1 MAALEEGLNLERTK
15 DESSK
20 ESHLGWASWGS
31 LRRGMTI
38 IISLCL
44 GMVLLMV
51 ATGHWYIESKHV
63 DSMIQKAQ
71 LEKSEHHFQED
82 VEALG
87 QLVSFAHFSELAL
100 ELHGRVIV
108 FYCVS
113 HIMPMCTLSHT
124 QNAAEKL
131 TRSFCHP
138 GGLLSY

>member
-1 MAALEEGLNLERTK
+1 
-15 DESSK
+15 
-20 ESHLGWASWGS
+20 
-31 LRRGMTI
+31 
-38 IISLCL
+38 
-44 GMVLLMV
+44 MV

-108 FYCVS
+108 FYS
-113 HIMPMCTLSHT
+113 PNEWRKGESGSSCTMSIK
-124 QNAAEKL
+124 Q
-131 TRSFCHP
+131 
-138 GGLLSY
+138 